1 MQDHGGSILG
11 TPQRGRRLE
20 WTSNSCHT
28 VYHCVGEDDKRRHP
42 TLRRRCRRPGGG
54 RMWQGRPISRPFAK
68 RMPLSTLR
76 LLTVGSSHT
85 AVSQAVDDRPP
96 GPLAVTSLESSADRR
111 TGSGRCARCGRD
123 LSGTSGFAL
132 GGAVRCLRCALCYW
146 PMLRRSAAT
155 ALVVG
160 TVLVAINQGAML
172 AAGAL
177 GSRLLW
183 QIPLTYAVPFC
194 VATWG
199 ALSNS
204 KS

>member
-1 MQDHGGSILG
+1 
-11 TPQRGRRLE
+11 
-20 WTSNSCHT
+20 
-28 VYHCVGEDDKRRHP
+28 
-42 TLRRRCRRPGGG
+42 
-54 RMWQGRPISRPFAK
+54 MWQDRSVSRLFSGEWIALSLVRWPI
-68 RMPLSTLR
+68 
-76 LLTVGSSHT
+76 VGSS
-85 AVSQAVDDRPP
+85 AMPAMLSQAADDRRRGSP
-96 GPLAVTSLESSADRR
+96 AATSLESPAGRR
-111 TGSGRCARCGRD
+111 RGSRGCARCGRD
-123 LSGTSGFAL
+123 LTGIPGFAL
-132 GGAVRCLRCALCYW
+132 GGAVRCLRCALCYG

-172 AAGAL
+172 AAGAG

>member
-1 MQDHGGSILG
+1 MMTNDVIQ
-11 TPQRGRRLE
+11 
-20 WTSNSCHT
+20 
-28 VYHCVGEDDKRRHP
+28 HCAEMP
-42 TLRRRCRRPGGG
+42 APRRC

-76 LLTVGSSHT
+76 LLTGGSSRT
-85 AVSQAVDDRPP
+85 AVSQAADDRPADSV
-96 GPLAVTSLESSADRR
+96 AVTSLESPADRR
-111 TGSGRCARCGRD
+111 TGSGTCARCGRD
-123 LSGTSGFAL
+123 LNGTSSFAL

-172 AAGAL
+172 AAGTF
-177 GSRLLW
+177 GPRLLW